1 MSILLHPLEQ
11 PEAGESTTATYMV
24 KHLTRLVRTLPLHPR
39 PGLERI
45 IQRNPSY
52 DVRSLLDGVGGVL
65 SSLVQRCLLAGDAAY
80 LLAAFRPLP
89 VPAADRAAATELL
102 GEALRVGERA
112 GLLQLRKWGLMDR
125 GAGSR

>member
-1 MSILLHPLEQ
+1 MSSRQDEQ
-11 PEAGESTTATYMV
+11 IPACLDAAGESAAFPAHHGYTVSCQASRTTRV
-24 KHLTRLVRTLPLHPR
+24 LPLHPR

-102 GEALRVGERA
+102 AEALRVG
-112 GLLQLRKWGLMDR
+112 
-125 GAGSR
+125 